1 MSQGMTSQISPK
13 SSSSPPLKKWAM
25 AETHVVPH
33 FGYVTT
39 KTSLALTSKARPWRM
54 ALVECMRALRA
65 ASIAMARASAL
76 RARRRRQARAAS
88 AAAAVAAVAAAVV
101 EELRVII
108 MPWRAWGLSDLAV
121 LSMLI
126 LIFCYSRGGERS
138 SGAHCVHSD
147 R

>member
-39 KTSLALTSKARPWRM
+39 KTSLARTSKARPWRM
-54 ALVECMRALRA
+54 ASVECMRALRA
-65 ASIAMARASAL
+65 ASIAIAFVSAL

-88 AAAAVAAVAAAVV
+88 AAAAAAAVAAVAVLRSAGMLAHFSAARGRA
-101 EELRVII
+101 LRQICV
-108 MPWRAWGLSDLAV
+108 RLSECLN
-121 LSMLI
+121 LLWW
-126 LIFCYSRGGERS
+126 
-138 SGAHCVHSD
+138 
-147 R
+147 

>member
-13 SSSSPPLKKWAM
+13 SSSSPPLKKWAI
-25 AETHVVPH
+25 AETQVVPH

-54 ALVECMRALRA
+54 ASVECMRALRA
-65 ASIAMARASAL
+65 ASIAIAFVSAL

-88 AAAAVAAVAAAVV
+88 AAAAAAVAAAVV
-101 EELRVII
+101 EALRGFI
-108 MPWRAWGLSDLAV
+108 MPCRAEIGAV
-121 LSMLI
+121 LSVSGYLF
-126 LIFCYSRGGERS
+126 FCRGERLT
-138 SGAHCVHSD
+138 GQLRAVPCDD